1 MKLTRAKTFMRKA
14 KNRELWFMEATG
26 SFDRPL
32 KTAYKE
38 PYLYVQEKSFPK
50 EIDFYDVR
58 NICGECE
65 DDITLAEAI
74 KKFPNTKWAGKLIK
88 TEGRRVMCKG
98 CDEVMKE
105 TAFTAHALECSP
117 PVLEGE
123 SFEDYKKR
131 CAKIKKGKVTD
142 GK

>member
-1 MKLTRAKTFMRKA
+1 MK
-14 KNRELWFMEATG
+14 
-26 SFDRPL
+26 
-32 KTAYKE
+32 
-38 PYLYVQEKSFPK
+38 VQ
-50 EIDFYDVR
+50 
-58 NICGECE
+58 
-65 DDITLAEAI
+65 
-74 KKFPNTKWAGKLIK
+74 
-88 TEGRRVMCKG
+88 CKG

-105 TAFTAHALECSP
+105 TAFTAHALKCSP